1 MAELN
6 IENRTIY
13 CCDNLDILRGINS
26 DCIDLIYLDPPFN
39 KRKTFSAATGS
50 SAEGAAFTDIFREED
65 VKEEWLDDIRAE
77 HYTLHN
83 LLRAV
88 NGIEV
93 KSSYNFCYLA
103 YMSVRLIECRRILQ
117 DRGSLYLHCDP
128 AMSHYL
134 KLVLDCIF
142 GESNFQNEIIWG
154 YKSGGA
160 SKFRFARK
168 HDIIFFYSKQAKP
181 AFNSPKYRRYLL
193 RDQETGKEIGRDPRK
208 DKVQYHTDNI
218 GTYRLN
224 IQRDV
229 WDDIGIISPNS
240 KIERTG
246 YPTQKPLKLLRRI
259 ITASSNKGDIVLD
272 PFCGCAT
279 TPIAAELEER
289 DWVGIDVSHKAFY
302 LVKQRLDREVP
313 ADLIRAEPNFE
324 TSPPKRS
331 DFGVS
336 HAEEKFVYI
345 ISNEQYPDEYKVG
358 IASNTKSRLNQYQ
371 TSDPNRGYKIEFEFK
386 THKYREVEK
395 AIHEKYENKHE
406 WIRGDKADIIK
417 DIKELAVTI
426 KDIKE
431 LAV

>member
-6 IENRTIY
+6 IKSRTIY
-13 CCDNLDILRGINS
+13 CRDNLDILRGINS

-39 KRKTFSAATGS
+39 KNKIFLAPTGS
-50 SAEGAAFTDIFREED
+50 NAEGAAFSDIFREED

-77 HYTLHN
+77 HYTLHS
-83 LLRAV
+83 LLKAV
-88 NGIEV
+88 NVIEG
-93 KSSYNFCYLA
+93 KNSYNFCYLA
-103 YMSVRLIECRRILQ
+103 YMSIRLIECQRILK
-117 DRGSLYLHCDP
+117 DSGSLYLHCDP
-128 AMSHYL
+128 TMSHYL

-142 GESNFQNEIIWG
+142 GESNFLNEVIWC
-154 YKSGGA
+154 YKSGGT
-160 SKFRFARK
+160 SKKWFSKK
-168 HDIIFFYSKQAKP
+168 HDIILLYRKTKSYK
-181 AFNSPKYRRYLL
+181 FNTVQEKSYMGHDYNTGNKNVELFDDNDELGKYTL
-193 RDQETGKEIGRDPRK
+193 
-208 DKVQYHTDNI
+208 V
-218 GTYRLN
+218 
-224 IQRDV
+224 
-229 WDDIGIISPNS
+229 NS
-240 KIERTG
+240 KDWWLIGMLATSAKERTG

-279 TPIAAELEER
+279 TPIAAELEGR
-289 DWVGIDVSHKAFY
+289 DWIGIDVSHMAFE

-313 ADLIRAEPNFE
+313 VDLIRAKPNFQ

-331 DFGVS
+331 DLGVS
-336 HAEEKFVYI
+336 HTDEKFVYI
-345 ISNEQYPDEYKVG
+345 ISNEQYPNEYKVG

-417 DIKELAVTI
+417 DIKELSV
-426 KDIKE
+426 
-431 LAV
+431 